1 MIVACAN
8 RRIAAQVANVA
19 KNRQM
24 RDNMA
29 PKFTIN
35 FREYLDDSC
44 DVLRNQCDND
54 PLATLPKGS

>member
-8 RRIAAQVANVA
+8 RRIAPLAPDVA

-24 RDNMA
+24 RDNTA

-35 FREYLDDSC
+35 FRE
-44 DVLRNQCDND
+44 
-54 PLATLPKGS
+54 